1 MSFLSPTYYHVTREI
16 VLKLIHVEEKK
27 HLENNS
33 DFPPLGSPV
42 SWACSILLAEALA
55 KMLTRHRNHFVV
67 SVMNFSQP
75 LHLHPVHMENDF
87 SPIRFRSNIRKRA
100 DLHSWQKGGTGSG
113 ALWCQR
119 QGISNPARAGEV
131 GSLLFP
137 VFLPGIDAWM
147 AFSWALFFLLSFLFL
162 FFFLFLFSFLNTT
175 AMLYHLH
182 RCTTLITFWVTHDFC
197 SNTRL
202 SFAAK
207 LGNSKP
213 PLVLAPWSEERRAS
227 QCLNLFTM
235 CTKDVPLCYQRVSK
249 EQSPLWIM
257 FPYLEAMFM

>member
-1 MSFLSPTYYHVTREI
+1 MSRFAQLTE
-16 VLKLIHVEEKK
+16 
-27 HLENNS
+27 
-33 DFPPLGSPV
+33 GS
-42 SWACSILLAEALA
+42 
-55 KMLTRHRNHFVV
+55 
-67 SVMNFSQP
+67 
-75 LHLHPVHMENDF
+75 
-87 SPIRFRSNIRKRA
+87 
-100 DLHSWQKGGTGSG
+100 TGSG
-113 ALWCQR
+113 TLWCQR
-119 QGISNPARAGEV
+119 QGISNPARTEWV

-137 VFLPGIDAWM
+137 VLLPGIDAWM
-147 AFSWALFFLLSFLFL
+147 AFFLGLIFSSLFSFSLFL
-162 FFFLFLFSFLNTT
+162 SISFLNTT
-175 AMLYHLH
+175 AMLYRLC

-213 PLVLAPWSEERRAS
+213 PLVLAPWSEGRRAS